1 MRKYITLVSIM
12 LVFAIVIVSLSS
24 ASLYPFRGEEP
35 WVIQV
40 VKSVPVDENGEITTH
55 NQAVEFVQID
65 ITDSFAT
72 YTLEQMLPL
81 MQVDLL
87 SEQLPYTTDEFSGY
101 WIHGAYN
108 AHSKSDET
116 FDILICDIPYLC
128 VDNRGQEIRNHKAWK
143 QLMKALEG
151 KDSPYLLSGDSPIG

>member
-1 MRKYITLVSIM
+1 MKKSILLVTVILVITI
-12 LVFAIVIVSLSS
+12 IIVSLSS
-24 ASLYPFRGEEP
+24 ASLYPFRGEDP

-40 VKSVPVDENGEITTH
+40 IKSVPVDENGEITTH
-55 NQAVEFVQID
+55 NQAAAFVQID
-65 ITDSFAT
+65 ITDTFAT

-81 MQVDLL
+81 MQVDLVAG
-87 SEQLPYTTDEFSGY
+87 QMPYSTDDFFGY

-128 VDNRGQEIRNHKAWK
+128 VDSRGQEIHNHRAWK

-151 KDSPYLLSGDSPIG
+151 EDSSYLLPGDSPIG